1 MTWQI
6 PLLLGA
12 LAGFGLFLI
21 IRTLLPASPDLGSA
35 LERLSDTSTPL
46 VLGDDATMF
55 ERIGLRARKRF
66 GARIPGQ
73 VASAQDMALVGK
85 EPHLLLGEKIVMALV
100 FLVAPLVLSTGMA
113 ALGTVLPFAIPIIGS
128 LALAVV
134 GWFVPDLIV
143 QSQSTEL
150 REEFAQAASIY
161 LDLISIARISG
172 AMPHE
177 ALRDAALIPD
187 SWPFRRISQAIA
199 SSEWDGRQPWDALDD
214 LSEAVGVP
222 ALSDVADIM
231 RLSGESGASVYEALR
246 GRAKSLRNAQL
257 AEEHAREN
265 AATERLTMPA
275 TLPVL
280 IVIVMVLY
288 PSLASIA
295 L

>member
-1 MTWQI
+1 MTWQL

-12 LAGFGLFLI
+12 LVGLGAFLI
-21 IRTLLPASPDLGSA
+21 IRTLLPASPDLGAA
-35 LERLSDTSTPL
+35 LTRLNDTSAPI
-46 VLGDDATMF
+46 VLDDDASLF
-55 ERIGLRARKRF
+55 ERIGLRVRKRF
-66 GARIPGQ
+66 GSTIPGQ
-73 VASAQDMALVGK
+73 IASAQDMALVGK

-100 FLVAPLVLSTGMA
+100 FLVIPLALSTAVSAMGFHA
-113 ALGTVLPFAIPIIGS
+113 PFAVPVVVS
-128 LALAVV
+128 LILAAT

-143 QSQSTEL
+143 RSQATEL
-150 REEFAQAASIY
+150 RDEFSQAASIY

-177 ALRDAALIPD
+177 ALRDAARIPD
-187 SWPFRRISQAIA
+187 TWPFRRISQAIT
-199 SSEWDGRQPWDALDD
+199 SSEWEGRQPWDALDD

-246 GRAKSLRNAQL
+246 GRAQSLRNAQL

-265 AATERLTMPA
+265 TATERLTMPA

-288 PSLASIA
+288 PSLSSLA